1 MTSNMRGGL
10 LETTVFV
17 LTAFFF
23 IDEYFILLN
32 CKTVSFDMLHEELNT
47 NFFFNSTYPL
57 NLRLHLRFFSGFFS
71 PSASQTCRMQLSLHK
86 AF

>member
-1 MTSNMRGGL
+1 M
-10 LETTVFV
+10 ETTVFV

-47 NFFFNSTYPL
+47 NF
-57 NLRLHLRFFSGFFS
+57 
-71 PSASQTCRMQLSLHK
+71 SLIQVIL
-86 AF
+86 

>member
-10 LETTVFV
+10 METTVFV

-32 CKTVSFDMLHEELNT
+32 CKTVSFEHA
-47 NFFFNSTYPL
+47 P
-57 NLRLHLRFFSGFFS
+57 
-71 PSASQTCRMQLSLHK
+71 
-86 AF
+86 